1 MSLSIIN
8 TALELGLI
16 TSLVVLSLFLSYQM
30 LNVCDLSTD
39 GCFTFGASV
48 GAVVAVLG
56 HPHLSLF
63 AALCAGAFSGL
74 TLSVLQCYLGID
86 SLLAGIII
94 NTALYSVNIAVMGNS
109 SVINLNKTATL
120 FTGAKDLLSNT
131 PLGNFSRLFV
141 IVAFVTLIAVLLNL
155 FLKTRAGYAIRATGN
170 NKIMVASSSINP
182 NVMTMVALTLSNSI
196 TALAGCLLGQMQKS
210 TNIDIG
216 SGILTIALASLL
228 IGRTIYHGNKMGVRI
243 FASILGAVIFR
254 LIYAAALRFHMPA
267 FMLKF
272 ISSLI
277 VTLAIALPYLK
288 KKHHFGEKR
297 YAEN

>member
-120 FTGAKDLLSNT
+120 FTGAKDLLGNT
-131 PLGNFSRLFV
+131 PLDNFSRLIV
-141 IVAFVTLIAVLLNL
+141 IVAFVTMN
-155 FLKTRAGYAIRATGN
+155 
-170 NKIMVASSSINP
+170 
-182 NVMTMVALTLSNSI
+182 
-196 TALAGCLLGQMQKS
+196 
-210 TNIDIG
+210 
-216 SGILTIALASLL
+216 
-228 IGRTIYHGNKMGVRI
+228 
-243 FASILGAVIFR
+243 
-254 LIYAAALRFHMPA
+254 AAALVRHSKRDIA
-267 FMLKF
+267 DSGHKILVRLKISGAPLYSFFLIRQAKHVIF
-272 ISSLI
+272 IKKLLSEGKKTI
-277 VTLAIALPYLK
+277 KIAHFQRHGGQVCLK
-288 KKHHFGEKR
+288 HSAYVHR
-297 YAEN
+297 A

>member
-56 HPHLSLF
+56 HPTLSLF

-94 NTALYSVNIAVMGNS
+94 
-109 SVINLNKTATL
+109 L
-120 FTGAKDLLSNT
+120 FTTFDIFITIITFFCCLITTSCTCHCGDDDARFFDVCMFTAKSQRVTISCT
-131 PLGNFSRLFV
+131 PTIYFFSLA
-141 IVAFVTLIAVLLNL
+141 AFFFYL
-155 FLKTRAGYAIRATGN
+155 FLFYTYTTFT
-170 NKIMVASSSINP
+170 P
-182 NVMTMVALTLSNSI
+182 
-196 TALAGCLLGQMQKS
+196 
-210 TNIDIG
+210 D
-216 SGILTIALASLL
+216 IALQ
-228 IGRTIYHGNKMGVRI
+228 
-243 FASILGAVIFR
+243 
-254 LIYAAALRFHMPA
+254 
-267 FMLKF
+267 
-272 ISSLI
+272 
-277 VTLAIALPYLK
+277 
-288 KKHHFGEKR
+288 
-297 YAEN
+297 